1 MNVPEIDWPETV
13 LIAYPRGFCAGVDR
27 AIDGLKRVQELNLDG
42 TVYSYHDII
51 HNDHVANKFRE
62 TGVQFI
68 DNISPVPEGATL
80 VFSAH
85 GVSPQVEEQARRH
98 NLKTF
103 DLTCPLVE
111 KTHREAIRWVK
122 EGCTILY
129 IGHKGHD
136 EAVGTLGE
144 IPLSKQRLIETVVDA
159 QNVQVEDPKKLAMIT
174 QTTLSQ
180 DETARIRQILRKRY
194 PEIVEP
200 SSEDICYATQHRQD
214 GVKLLI
220 RQGAEIVVAFG
231 SKTSSNSRRLAE
243 VARDLGVE
251 AIFVNHV
258 SELSPEMFTGK
269 RKVGLTSGASA
280 PEDKFQEVVEFF
292 RRNGTRIFEE
302 VKVPGADESR
312 IKFILP
318 IELRVNP

>member
-27 AIDGLKRVQELNLDG
+27 AIHGLKRVQELNPG
-42 TVYSYHDII
+42 RTVYSYHDII
-51 HNDHVANKFRE
+51 HNDHVANEFRK
-62 TGVQFI
+62 TGVQFVGDVTQI
-68 DNISPVPEGATL
+68 PEGETL

-85 GVSPQVEEQARRH
+85 GVSPKVEEQARRR
-98 NLKTF
+98 NLTTF

-111 KTHREAIRWVK
+111 KTHREAVRWVK
-122 EGCTILY
+122 EGYSILY
-129 IGHKGHD
+129 IGHEGHD
-136 EAVGTLGE
+136 ETVGTLGE
-144 IPLSKQRLIETVVDA
+144 IPLSKQRLIETVIDA
-159 QNVQVEDPKKLAMIT
+159 LNVQVEDPKKLAMIT

-220 RQGAEIVVAFG
+220 GQGAKIVVAFG

-251 AIFVNHV
+251 AIFINHV
-258 SELSPEMFTGK
+258 SELSPEMFMGK
-269 RKVGLTSGASA
+269 RKAGLTSGASA

-292 RRNGTRIFEE
+292 RRNGTQIFEE
-302 VKVPGADESR
+302 VRVPGADESR
-312 IKFILP
+312 IKFALP
-318 IELRVNP
+318 KNL

>member
-27 AIDGLKRVQELNLDG
+27 AIGGLKRVQGLNPG
-42 TVYSYHDII
+42 RNVYSLHDII
-51 HNDHVANKFRE
+51 HNDHVVNGFRK
-62 TGVQFI
+62 TGVQFVGDVTQI
-68 DNISPVPEGATL
+68 PEGETL

-85 GVSPQVEEQARRH
+85 GVSPEVEEQAKRR
-98 NLKTF
+98 NLTTF

-122 EGCTILY
+122 EGHTILY

-144 IPLSKQRLIETVVDA
+144 IPLSKQRLIETVFDA

-220 RQGAEIVVAFG
+220 EQGAEVVVAFG

-243 VARDLGVE
+243 VARDLKVG
-251 AIFVNHV
+251 AIFINHV
-258 SELSPEMFTGK
+258 SELSPEMFIGK

-292 RRNGTRIFEE
+292 RKQGTQTFEE
-302 VKVPGADESR
+302 VRVPGADESHIR
-312 IKFILP
+312 FVLP
-318 IELRVNP
+318 PELRVNS